1 MKSMALAL
9 SIAGGA
15 VAWSPAVVRQA
26 WGTAA
31 RRAVVAR
38 AASSETLDAVSK
50 GTGADSAAEAGSG
63 VKAKPRVLSG
73 VQPTGKLTIGNYL
86 GAIRQWVDLQV
97 NVGASHSL
105 EHSIVHKSQA
115 N

>member
-9 SIAGGA
+9 SITGGA
-15 VAWSPAVVRQA
+15 VAWSPAIVRQA
-26 WGTAA
+26 WGPAA
-31 RRAVVAR
+31 RRAVFTR
-38 AASSETLDAVSK
+38 AASSGTLDAASK
-50 GTGADSAAEAGSG
+50 ATGAESAAEGGSG

-97 NVGASHSL
+97 ITEGRSAQYYAERL
-105 EHSIVHKSQA
+105 A
-115 N
+115 